1 MPAQTLPRFFSVFK
15 SESNNPE
22 RFDLVVVGPSPKF
35 PGLTA
40 FSAFRSTTLEYTSDP
55 DRCDIVY
62 QPAYDVTV
70 KFGCKQNIYYH
81 NSDAHQLGL
90 TAEVTTDSVDVW
102 LESYG
107 HLLGFGHPDITF
119 VEIDFET
126 AMSEDFKMLYFK
138 NTDDL
143 YDKISLQTNHA
154 RPLLTESELLERSYD
169 RNYRYCGTYG
179 LYYYYY
185 YSDCQYQYCHR
196 CH

>member
-1 MPAQTLPRFFSVFK
+1 MSLQTLPRFFSVSK
-15 SESNNPE
+15 SESNDPE
-22 RFDLVVVGPSPKF
+22 KFDLVVVGPSPKF

-55 DRCDIVY
+55 ERCDIVY
-62 QPAYDVTV
+62 EPAYDVTV
-70 KFGCKQNIYYH
+70 KFGCDQNIYYH
-81 NSDAHQLGL
+81 NSKARQLGL

-107 HLLGFGHPDITF
+107 HLLGFGHPDINF

-138 NTDDL
+138 NTNAL
-143 YDKISLQTNHA
+143 YDKISLQTDRA
-154 RPLLTESELLERSYD
+154 QPLLTTSELLERSYG
-169 RNYRYCGTYG
+169 RNYRFIGNYG
-179 LYYYYY
+179 FYYYYY
-185 YSDCQYQYCHR
+185 YTECQYPNCYR